1 MKNNNNTNKNSCD
14 ATNNNI
20 EEMYDW
26 FERTGVGYLKSHTC
40 LFSEFTSPVH
50 STIFQ
55 KSSNLLPL

>member
-26 FERTGVGYLKSHTC
+26 FESQINGQKDNKNIAEQMQDNVRASFEFMKS
-40 LFSEFTSPVH
+40 P
-50 STIFQ
+50 
-55 KSSNLLPL
+55 